1 MSVPVNR
8 RISPCY
14 EWNKN
19 SASITFGKRLREL
32 RQACRWTQEKAA
44 EACGIGYKLYQLY
57 ELGIKRNPGLAT
69 LEKIARGFGLGIHEL
84 LAPAPLPRTR
94 TRKPLAAS
102 KAKPKPRKRQAK
114 RSMLERTTV
123 R

>member
-1 MSVPVNR
+1 M
-8 RISPCY
+8 
-14 EWNKN
+14 EQE

-94 TRKPLAAS
+94 TRKLLAAS
-102 KAKPKPRKRQAK
+102 KAKPKPRKRQTK
-114 RSMLERTTV
+114 RSC
-123 R
+123 

>member
-1 MSVPVNR
+1 M
-8 RISPCY
+8 
-14 EWNKN
+14 
-19 SASITFGKRLREL
+19 REL

-94 TRKPLAAS
+94 NPKPLATS
-102 KAKPKPRKRQAK
+102 KAKPKPRKRQARGK
-114 RSMLERTTV
+114 C
-123 R
+123 